1 MVSVL
6 QPYTKLMKVL
16 TEVQGLL
23 VYRTANL
30 DPVKKGFFFCMG
42 IPTFFLSGLLLQTSF
57 LLSFFHNCQTT
68 AASGLH
74 AIVGEEKEFKQDDG
88 GMKPQVL
95 RT

>member
-30 DPVKKGFFFCMG
+30 DPVKKGFFFSWAYQH
-42 IPTFFLSGLLLQTSF
+42 FSFLVYCFRRLSFYLSFTIVKPQQLPGFMLLLGKKKNS
-57 LLSFFHNCQTT
+57 NRMME
-68 AASGLH
+68 G
-74 AIVGEEKEFKQDDG
+74 
-88 GMKPQVL
+88 
-95 RT
+95 